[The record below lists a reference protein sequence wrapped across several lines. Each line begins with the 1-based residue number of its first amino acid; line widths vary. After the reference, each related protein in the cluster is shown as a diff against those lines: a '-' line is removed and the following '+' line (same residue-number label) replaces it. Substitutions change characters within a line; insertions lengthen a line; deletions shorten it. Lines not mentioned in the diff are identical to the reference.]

1 MNKSVG
7 LFVAALMG
15 FGATSAWAQER
26 QITGV
31 VSATGGGPITGV
43 SVSVVGTTFTTVTH
57 EDGRYVIAAP
67 AGAVTVL
74 FRRIGF
80 KRKEVSVAADQASAD
95 VELEQD
101 VFNLEAVVVTGQ
113 QTGIERRNAAVATT

>member
-1 MNKSVG
+1 VNKCVVG
-7 LFVAALMG
+7 LVAALVA
-15 FGATSAWAQER
+15 FSATSAWAQER

-74 FRRIGF
+74 
-80 KRKEVSVAADQASAD
+80 
-95 VELEQD
+95 
-101 VFNLEAVVVTGQ
+101 
-113 QTGIERRNAAVATT
+113 